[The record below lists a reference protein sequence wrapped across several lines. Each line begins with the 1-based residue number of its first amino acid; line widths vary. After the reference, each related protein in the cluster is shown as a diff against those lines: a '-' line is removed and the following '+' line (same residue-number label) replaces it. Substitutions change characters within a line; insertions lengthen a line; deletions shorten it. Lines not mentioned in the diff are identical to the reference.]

1 MLSGGEE
8 MKRKFGWGAI
18 LGLIATALVFQWS
31 TSASDK
37 SAAPV
42 TFAKD
47 VAPILYK
54 NCAGCHR
61 PGEVAPMSLLSYKQ
75 VRPWAKSIRE
85 VVAER
90 RMPPWLAALGRL
102 TRHGQSKPDCFRKQA
117 RQSLSTSCIL
127 HRPIAA
133 MTRAHFPLDAQSTKS
148 RGSAA

>member
-90 RMPPWLAALGRL
+90 RMPPWLADPHFSEFANDRRLSPKEIDTILAWVDGGAKEGDPKALPTTPTFEDGWEI
-102 TRHGQSKPDCFRKQA
+102 GNPDVV
-117 RQSLSTSCIL
+117 L
-127 HRPIAA
+127 
-133 MTRAHFPLDAQSTKS
+133 
-148 RGSAA
+148 